1 MQGEGEEK
9 PAEGDFSQ
17 NSHCIS
23 FLGGQTQNLRNCF
36 NMREGGSRACNV
48 HGGGGIDQT
57 GNVMTLPNTPN
68 IPNTPMA
75 NFFRTGG
82 GINSIF
88 LFYYCQAC
96 VRDILVSGEEG
107 AKEKVEDVEN
117 AGES

>member
-1 MQGEGEEK
+1 M
-9 PAEGDFSQ
+9 
-17 NSHCIS
+17 
-23 FLGGQTQNLRNCF
+23 
-36 NMREGGSRACNV
+36 

-68 IPNTPMA
+68 IPNTPIA

-82 GINSIF
+82 GINNIF